1 MAVPISEFISEFD
14 SSSKRMK
21 FDSDSDSILEIEP
34 EQHYGLSDPDPE
46 RFLSTSPTE
55 STVSSSSLSPRSL
68 TELKVAIDRMEKKLN
83 ELVRII
89 AENSRSPPKP
99 VTPIG
104 SPQRASPI
112 YIAGQIDCSG
122 MDYPDLY

>member
-21 FDSDSDSILEIEP
+21 FDSDSDSILEVEP
-34 EQHYGLSDPDPE
+34 EQHDGLSYPE
-46 RFLSTSPTE
+46 RFVSTSPTE
-55 STVSSSSLSPRSL
+55 STVSSSSLSPCSL
-68 TELKVAIDRMEKKLN
+68 TELKGAIDRMEKKLN
-83 ELVRII
+83 DLVRII
-89 AENSRSPPKP
+89 TENSRSPPKP